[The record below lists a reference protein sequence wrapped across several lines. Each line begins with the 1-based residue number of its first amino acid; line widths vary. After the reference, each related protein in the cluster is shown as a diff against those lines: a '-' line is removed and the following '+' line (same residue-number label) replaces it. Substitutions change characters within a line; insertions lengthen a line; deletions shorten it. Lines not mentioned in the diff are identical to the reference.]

1 MRRRFLAFAGLL
13 LVGPAAAFLPSGAR
27 RLRPCTRRAAAAGDL
42 GSVTDVIAQ
51 HAAGAGAG
59 VEAASLLVAFD
70 VSSFGLTLKDTTFL
84 QVGVVEGVG
93 EGFEVRVRVK
103 G

>member
-27 RLRPCTRRAAAAGDL
+27 RRPCTRRAAAAGDL
-42 GSVTDVIAQ
+42 GSVTDVIAR
-51 HAAGAGAG
+51 HAAGAGTG

-70 VSSFGLTLKDTTFL
+70 VSSFGLTFKDTTFL
-84 QVGVVEGVG
+84 QVGVEGVG
-93 EGFEVRVRVK
+93 ERFEVRVRVK